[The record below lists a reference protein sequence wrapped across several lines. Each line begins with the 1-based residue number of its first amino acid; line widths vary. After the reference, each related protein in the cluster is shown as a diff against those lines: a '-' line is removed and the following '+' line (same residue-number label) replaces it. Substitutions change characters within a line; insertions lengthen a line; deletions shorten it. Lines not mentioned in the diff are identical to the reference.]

1 MAPRERLAHYENNIV
16 SDVSAFPAGPDYE
29 GAEGNIDAEQDECS
43 NETNYYTP
51 PLCLPEY
58 LIICVPLCQ

>member
-29 GAEGNIDAEQDECS
+29 KGQKETLILSKMNVRMRLTTLRFIFLNISSFC
-43 NETNYYTP
+43 
-51 PLCLPEY
+51 
-58 LIICVPLCQ
+58 